1 MASSFCFKVAAFPSW
16 AMAPTCTLKPFAEAT
31 APFAGAGF
39 SALTIGPGVAVALLA
54 CGGAALPAG
63 DGVAGGAALL
73 GAVGAGDAFV
83 GAAFDG
89 ADGGGGAA
97 FVSAFASVCF
107 GTAAGAAGAGAFV

>member
-1 MASSFCFKVAAFPSW
+1 
-16 AMAPTCTLKPFAEAT
+16 MAPTCTLKPFAEDT
-31 APFAGAGF
+31 APFAGTCF
-39 SALTIGPGVAVALLA
+39 SALTTGPGVTLLA
-54 CGGAALPAG
+54 CGAAALPAG
-63 DGVAGGAALL
+63 DGVAGSVALL
-73 GAVGAGDAFV
+73 GAVGAGDVVTGVEAFV